1 MGGTEESMTER
12 REKREGKSMKEKRIE
27 KRRDV
32 WEKRASCTNADNK
45 RRRGRYQTVKN
56 DEI

>member
-1 MGGTEESMTER
+1 
-12 REKREGKSMKEKRIE
+12 MKEKRIE

-32 WEKRASCTNADNK
+32 WERRASCTHADNK